1 MGIRDIYGQLS
12 RCRTAS
18 GSNTGLFRVGSTK
31 VKARTSFLYTEG
43 AHKVYIRNPALV
55 ALLLHLDLLFV
66 AIITMDLKKPLQANQ
81 IDVNSVTLTAHVRLH
96 FF

>member
-43 AHKVYIRNPALV
+43 AHKVYIRNIQREVPYNRLTIYLFELV
-55 ALLLHLDLLFV
+55 EYTLCVTF
-66 AIITMDLKKPLQANQ
+66 IITQRPHGSQKA
-81 IDVNSVTLTAHVRLH
+81 TAS
-96 FF
+96 